1 MSWSRVFTATGA
13 GACAG
18 DGSVAYSIVSTP
30 LSSLS
35 HPCPS
40 LSSRVTL
47 HILNGCFVE
56 LSLRFE
62 QTEEYF
68 RELEL
73 LSYSIISAQCS
84 VSLHLSCITASALS

>member
-1 MSWSRVFTATGA
+1 MSWCRVFTAAGA
-13 GACAG
+13 GAGAG

-35 HPCPS
+35 LPCPS

-62 QTEEYF
+62 RTEEYF

-73 LSYSIISAQCS
+73 LSYSISAQCS

>member
-13 GACAG
+13 GAG

-35 HPCPS
+35 LPCPS

-73 LSYSIISAQCS
+73 LSYSISAQCS